1 MRTQLL
7 IPVENLTKPREYG
20 VDLFF
25 RASERFKL
33 LRMAL
38 IGDRRLDDEGK
49 RGPGEGSN
57 EATFSVLLR
66 CFDHSLPRLQGR
78 L

>member
-1 MRTQLL
+1 M

-25 RASERFKL
+25 RASERFEL

-38 IGDRRLDDEGK
+38 IDDRRLNDEGK
-49 RGPGEGSN
+49 RGGPGEGSN
-57 EATFSVLLR
+57 EATFSVLFW
-66 CFDHSLPRLQGR
+66 CFDHSLP
-78 L
+78 

>member
-1 MRTQLL
+1 MRTEPL
-7 IPVENLTKPREYG
+7 ILVENLTKPRAYG

-25 RASERFKL
+25 RASERFEL

-38 IGDRRLDDEGK
+38 IDGRWSDDEG
-49 RGPGEGSN
+49 PSESSN
-57 EATFSVLLR
+57 EATESLVVFLVLR
-66 CFDHSLPRLQGR
+66 PHQLQGR